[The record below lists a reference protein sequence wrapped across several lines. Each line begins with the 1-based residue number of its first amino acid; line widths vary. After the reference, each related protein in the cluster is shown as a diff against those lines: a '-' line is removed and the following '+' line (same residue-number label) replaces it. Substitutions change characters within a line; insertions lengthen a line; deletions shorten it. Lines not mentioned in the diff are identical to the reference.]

1 MSDITNQIKDFAG
14 QVQKDPQGAL
24 QHGKEFL
31 SEHGG
36 QLKEQAQHYLG
47 QGGKEAQNAGQQAQH
62 GAGNA
67 VDQAKNTFGLK

>member
-47 QGGKEAQNAGQQAQH
+47 QGGK
-62 GAGNA
+62 
-67 VDQAKNTFGLK
+67 